1 MVGYRIYRVSDG
13 RFVGVHEILAAS
25 DSEAMLEAHK
35 LLDGL
40 TWKFGG
46 ETKRSAICRLI
57 KQSQNAAIV
66 YQERGRPMDLTPIL
80 LIACAPRIRIRRFS
94 AKPPIEGFAS
104 ALVGSCA

>member
-40 TWKFGG
+40 DLEVWRGNEKIGYLQADQA
-46 ETKRSAICRLI
+46 KS
-57 KQSQNAAIV
+57 
-66 YQERGRPMDLTPIL
+66 ERGDGVPRKGSSDGPHPDPADRMR
-80 LIACAPRIRIRRFS
+80 APYS
-94 AKPPIEGFAS
+94 DPP
-104 ALVGSCA
+104 L